1 MKKWLSVALGIVT
14 ATGGFL
20 DAGTIA
26 TAGEAGARFG
36 LGLVWV
42 ILLATVA
49 IVLLTEMA
57 GRFAAIAK
65 KPYAAAI
72 REHFGFKFFLF
83 PLAGEMIAEALLL
96 AAELGGI
103 AVALSLLTGISWR
116 LLFFVAALLVWA
128 LAWRAPFDLIENGPA
143 ILGLMALTFVAGV
156 VVLRGP
162 LPALL
167 PTLWHPQV
175 QQQQLSTYLYL
186 AAAIMGSTISPYIL
200 YFYSSGAREEGWS
213 RDSLLVNKVT
223 AIIGMT
229 FGSISMLSLVA
240 LSAIYLA
247 PRGITGNTLGTIGL
261 PMAGTF
267 GSVGATLFALA
278 LFGTCLG
285 ASLEV
290 LLGVSY
296 MISQGFGWEWG
307 ENKKPVQTARFK
319 LTILAFLVVAILI
332 GSISSDPLQLA
343 LFASSTIALVLPF
356 SLLPVLV
363 VMNDRRYLKDAVNG
377 RWSNIAVL
385 VILVVAFIVALVSIP
400 LEILSGGG

>member
-1 MKKWLSVALGIVT
+1 MKKWLALTLGIVT

-42 ILLATVA
+42 IVLATLA
-49 IVLLTEMA
+49 IVLLTERA
-57 GRFAAIAK
+57 GRFTAVSK
-65 KPYAAAI
+65 KTYASAI
-72 REHFGFKFFLF
+72 REHLGFKFFLL
-83 PLAGEMIAEALLL
+83 PLVTEVVAESLLL

-103 AVALSLLTGISWR
+103 SVALSLLTGISWR
-116 LLFFVAALLVWA
+116 ILFFAAALLVWV

-143 ILGLMALTFVAGV
+143 VLGIVALSFVGGV
-156 VVLRGP
+156 VALRGP

-175 QQQQLSTYLYL
+175 PQQQLSTYLYL

-223 AIIGMT
+223 AVVGMT
-229 FGSISMLSLVA
+229 FGAAAMLALVA

-247 PRGITGNTLGTIGL
+247 PRGIIGNTLGAIGL
-261 PMAGTF
+261 PMAGAF
-267 GSVGATLFALA
+267 GSVGALLFAVA
-278 LFGTCLG
+278 LFATCLG

-296 MISQGFGWEWG
+296 V
-307 ENKKPVQTARFK
+307 NNPTAK
-319 LTILAFLVVAILI
+319 A
-332 GSISSDPLQLA
+332 GGLQL
-343 LFASSTIALVLPF
+343 P
-356 SLLPVLV
+356 
-363 VMNDRRYLKDAVNG
+363 REG
-377 RWSNIAVL
+377 
-385 VILVVAFIVALVSIP
+385 
-400 LEILSGGG
+400 

>member
-1 MKKWLSVALGIVT
+1 MKKWLSIALGIVT

-42 ILLATVA
+42 IVLATLA

-57 GRFAAIAK
+57 GRFAAVSK
-65 KPYAAAI
+65 KPYASAI
-72 REHFGFKFFLF
+72 REHFGFKFFLL
-83 PLAGEMIAEALLL
+83 PLVTELIAEALLL

-103 AVALSLLTGISWR
+103 ATALSLLTGISWR
-116 LLFFVAALLVWA
+116 ILFFGAALLVWV
-128 LAWRAPFDLIENGPA
+128 LVWRAPFDLIENGPA
-143 ILGLMALTFVAGV
+143 VLGLVALSFVGGV
-156 VVLRGP
+156 VALRGP
-162 LPALL
+162 LPELL
-167 PTLWHPQV
+167 PTLWRPPV

-213 RDSLLVNKVT
+213 RNSLLVNKVT
-223 AIIGMT
+223 AVLGMS
-229 FGSISMLSLVA
+229 FGAVSMLALVT
-240 LSAIYLA
+240 LSALYLA
-247 PRGITGNTLGTIGL
+247 PRGITGNTLGAIGL
-261 PMAGTF
+261 PMAGAF
-267 GSVGATLFALA
+267 GSVGAILFAVA
-278 LFGTCLG
+278 LFATCLG

-296 MISQGFGWEWG
+296 MIAQGFGWEWG
-307 ENKKPVQTARFK
+307 ENKKPAQAARFNVT
-319 LTILAFLVVAILI
+319 LLVFLLVAVVVGTI
-332 GSISSDPLQLA
+332 GSDPLQLA
-343 LFASSTIALVLPF
+343 LLASSTIALVLPF
-356 SLLPVLV
+356 SLMPVLV
-363 VMNDRRYLKDAVNG
+363 VMNDARYLRDQVNG

-385 VILVVAFIVALVSIP
+385 VILLLASVVALVSIP